1 MNTTNQKSLYERLGS
16 ANGISNIVDD
26 IVNNHMNNPG
36 VKNRYVLM
44 ANDPARKEKVKKHVR
59 DFLGA
64 GSGGPEEY
72 TGMDMV
78 TAHTGMNIS
87 EEEFVLVLDDILAA
101 LDKNNVAPQE
111 RNEVLAIAY
120 SLKEQIVR
128 L

>member
-1 MNTTNQKSLYERLGS
+1 METSNKKSLYERLGS
-16 ANGISNIVDD
+16 AKGISNIVDD
-26 IVNNHMNNPG
+26 ITNNHMNNPG
-36 VKNRYVLM
+36 IKNRYILM
-44 ANDPARKEKVKKHVR
+44 ANDPERKEKVKKHVR

-78 TAHTGMNIS
+78 TTHTGMNIS
-87 EEEFVLVLDDILAA
+87 EEEFIHVLDDILAA
-101 LDKNNVAPQE
+101 LDKNNVEAGA
-111 RNEVLAIAY
+111 RNEVLAISY